1 MLKGWTMKWVL
12 TAVMLMSASIAVAA
26 GDTRDSN
33 KRLAYNGSSME
44 CLVANDFYAVHFTA
58 LQPGKQT
65 GEKTEFVKYC
75 REIPSTGMLYLTLDM
90 LDRDVRTTP
99 IALRVVEDVLDP
111 ATGKYKSG
119 ETLKE
124 EPARIYKSGTA
135 DTHIEITRTGHYAVI
150 ATFGQDE
157 VIGED
162 DQLKIPFSV
171 GAESPHKSGDMPK
184 KIAFG
189 MAALFMLFVGWFI
202 FNHIRKTKKFVIENP

>member
-1 MLKGWTMKWVL
+1 MLKNAMVKGFLAGVL
-12 TAVMLMSASIAVAA
+12 MMTTSIVLAA
-26 GDTRDSN
+26 GDPRDSN
-33 KRLAYNGSSME
+33 KRLSYNGSSME

-58 LQPGKQT
+58 LQPGKQS

-75 REIPSTGMLYLTLDM
+75 REIPTTGMLYLTLDM
-90 LDRDVRTTP
+90 LDRDVRSTP
-99 IALRVVEDVLDP
+99 ISLRVVEDVLDP

-124 EPARIYKSGTA
+124 EPSKIYKGGTA
-135 DTHIEITRTGHYAVI
+135 DTHIEISRPGHYAVI

-157 VIGED
+157 IAGED

-171 GAESPHKSGDMPK
+171 GTESPHKSGELPK

-189 MAALFMLFVGWFI
+189 MAALFLVFVAWFI